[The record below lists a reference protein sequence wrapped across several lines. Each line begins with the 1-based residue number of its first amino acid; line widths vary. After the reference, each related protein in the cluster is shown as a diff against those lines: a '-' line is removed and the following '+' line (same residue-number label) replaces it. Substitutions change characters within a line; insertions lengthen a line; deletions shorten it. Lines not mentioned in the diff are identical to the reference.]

1 MSLPA
6 VFAVMLTRNRAEM
19 ACRAVEC
26 FRQQTYPADRRVLL
40 VYDTSTDRPAWQTK
54 ADNEAYLWAP
64 DAHGQPIG
72 TLRNLANDVAVT
84 GVGGNRPGLIGAPDI
99 LCHWDDDDWSHW
111 ARIAEQV
118 KALDALDGS
127 WRRALFGAGTRLDGV
142 GQTVKA
148 VGYNEMLFWNGT
160 ECWKYRGS
168 PDYIVGTSLCYWRAA
183 WERKPFPALHTG
195 EDTEWQRGLR
205 ISAVSGVYVAGDAQP
220 RMIGGVHPRNTTCK
234 ILYPVPEW
242 KRTPE
247 WDVYCERRM
256 K

>member
-1 MSLPA
+1 VSLPA
-6 VFAVMLTRNRAEM
+6 VFAVMLTRNRASM

-40 VYDTSTDRPAWQTK
+40 VYDTSTDRPAWSTK
-54 ADNEAYLWAP
+54 ADNEAYLWVPA
-64 DAHGQPIG
+64 AHGQPIG
-72 TLRNLANDVAVT
+72 TLRNQANDVAVT

-99 LCHWDDDDWSHW
+99 LCYWDDDDWSHP

-118 KALDALDGS
+118 DAVLM
-127 WRRALFGAGTRLDGV
+127 REAT
-142 GQTVKA
+142 
-148 VGYNEMLFWNGT
+148 GYNEVIFWDQT
-160 ECWKYRGS
+160 TKQCWKYRGS
-168 PDYIVGTSLCYWRAA
+168 PDYIVGASLCYWRAT
-183 WERKPFPALHTG
+183 WERNPFPALHTG